1 MNELFYTVFK
11 TKFGWIGT
19 SASEHGITQTT
30 LPMLSKNE
38 CINRINSKCH
48 DLNYY
53 PGFFK
58 KFSEKIEKYFD
69 GDRILFDEK
78 LDYSNSSRFSRDVW
92 NICRTIPTGQ
102 TRTYKWIA
110 SKISNPNASRAVGRV
125 MAGNRFPL
133 IVPCHR
139 VVSKNGHSVG
149 FGGSN
154 ALELYDP
161 DLRFL
166 LINLES
172 K

>member
-1 MNELFYTVFK
+1 M
-11 TKFGWIGT
+11 
-19 SASEHGITQTT
+19 
-30 LPMLSKNE
+30 
-38 CINRINSKCH
+38 
-48 DLNYY
+48 NYY

-78 LDYSNSSRFSRDVW
+78 LDYSNSSRFSQDVW

-110 SKISNPNASRAVGRV
+110 SKISNPIFAFCGIGDPNSFKIG
-125 MAGNRFPL
+125 MQKFGIKPIQIKIFKDHESYSSNIINRFPL